1 LLLPKTSSIPAKE
14 RFLWWPQEGGYVPRD
29 LYDVLG
35 VPGTASEAEIR
46 RAFWAQ
52 AKRYHPD
59 VNPGSPDAARRFVEV
74 GNAAETLLD
83 PRRRASYD
91 ESRTTGRQ
99 AARPPD
105 AAPKPPPPTAS
116 PAARTP
122 PPAAPEPVSQRPGG
136 RRGSAVKAVAALVV
150 VAAVAGWSIS
160 QESPSAGQKDEGFPA
175 NGTVVWKAAGF
186 GLSDGWGINLAGN
199 GARIQILPGTST
211 DIEFAD
217 GYLSSAGTIALLPH
231 GEALTYQHCVS
242 AVQQAASQSEPL
254 SEIAPTS
261 PSSLCAFGSGG
272 DLASIQVTHDDGSS
286 LTVNI
291 TVWEDV

>member
-1 LLLPKTSSIPAKE
+1 VRE
-14 RFLWWPQEGGYVPRD
+14 RFLWWPQEGGHVPRD

-35 VPGTASEAEIR
+35 VPAAASEAEIR
-46 RAFWAQ
+46 SAFWAL

-59 VNPGSPDAARRFVEV
+59 VNPGSPAAARRFVEV

-83 PRRRASYD
+83 PTRRATYD
-91 ESRTTGRQ
+91 ESLTPGRR

-105 AAPKPPPPTAS
+105 AAPKPPPPPS
-116 PAARTP
+116 PPPAARTP
-122 PPAAPEPVSQRPGG
+122 PPAAPEPVSR
-136 RRGSAVKAVAALVV
+136 RRGDLTWNVVKTVATVALLAVAA
-150 VAAVAGWSIS
+150 GWSVW
-160 QESPSAGQKDEGFPA
+160 EAGPSAGQKGVATPA

-186 GLSDGWGINLAGN
+186 GLGAGWGINLAGD

-211 DIEFAD
+211 DIEFAG
-217 GYLSSAGTIALLPH
+217 GYLASAGRIALLPH

-261 PSSLCAFGSGG
+261 PSSLCASGSGG
-272 DLASIQVTHDDGSS
+272 DLASIQVTHDGGTS
-286 LTVNI
+286 LIVNI

>member
-1 LLLPKTSSIPAKE
+1 VREL
-14 RFLWWPQEGGYVPRD
+14 FLWWPQEGGQVPRD

-46 RAFWAQ
+46 RAFWAL

-59 VNPGSPDAARRFVEV
+59 VNPGSSDAARRFVEV

-91 ESRTTGRQ
+91 ESRTPGRP

-105 AAPKPPPPTAS
+105 AAPKPPPPPPPRDS
-116 PAARTP
+116 PTARTP
-122 PPAAPEPVSQRPGG
+122 RPAAPGQVSQHRGDFPGSTV
-136 RRGSAVKAVAALVV
+136 RAVALVAAL
-150 VAAVAGWSIS
+150 AGVAGWGIA
-160 QESPSAGQKDEGFPA
+160 QGRLFTGQQGEATPA

-199 GARIQILPGTST
+199 GARIQIVPGTST
-211 DIEFAD
+211 DIEFTD
-217 GYLSSAGTIALLPH
+217 GYLASAGRIALLPH

-254 SEIAPTS
+254 SEIAPAS
-261 PSSLCAFGSGG
+261 PSGLCASGSGG
-272 DLASIQVTHDDGSS
+272 DLAAIQVTHDDAASV
-286 LTVNI
+286 TVNI
-291 TVWEDV
+291 TVWEYV

>member
-1 LLLPKTSSIPAKE
+1 M
-14 RFLWWPQEGGYVPRD
+14 PRD

-46 RAFWAQ
+46 RAFWAL

-59 VNPGSPDAARRFVEV
+59 VNPGSSDAARRFVEV

-91 ESRTTGRQ
+91 ESRTPGRP
-99 AARPPD
+99 AARPD
-105 AAPKPPPPTAS
+105 AAPKPPPP
-116 PAARTP
+116 P
-122 PPAAPEPVSQRPGG
+122 PPRAAPTAGTSPSAAPGPVSQH
-136 RRGSAVKAVAALVV
+136 RGDFAGSTVRAVALVAV
-150 VAAVAGWSIS
+150 LAAVASWGIV
-160 QESPSAGQKDEGFPA
+160 QGRLFTGQQGEATPA

-186 GLSDGWGINLAGN
+186 GLGDGWGINLAGN
-199 GARIQILPGTST
+199 GARIQIVPGTST

-231 GEALTYQHCVS
+231 EALTYQHCVS
-242 AVQQAASQSEPL
+242 AVEQAASQPEPL
-254 SEIAPTS
+254 NEIAPAS
-261 PSSLCAFGSGG
+261 PSSLCVSGSGG
-272 DLASIQVTHDDGSS
+272 DLASIRVTHDDGST

-291 TVWEDV
+291 TVWEYV

>member
-1 LLLPKTSSIPAKE
+1 
-14 RFLWWPQEGGYVPRD
+14 VPRD

-46 RAFWAQ
+46 RAFWAL

-59 VNPGSPDAARRFVEV
+59 ANPRSPDAARRFVEV

-91 ESRTTGRQ
+91 ESRTPGRRV
-99 AARPPD
+99 AGRPG
-105 AAPKPPPPTAS
+105 AAPNPPPP
-116 PAARTP
+116 PPPARTP
-122 PPAAPEPVSQRPGG
+122 PSAAPEPVSQRPGDFP
-136 RRGSAVKAVAALVV
+136 GSTVKTVAAVV
-150 VAAVAGWSIS
+150 VLAVVAGWSIWKGG
-160 QESPSAGQKDEGFPA
+160 PSAGQKDYATPA

-186 GLSDGWGINLAGN
+186 GLGDGWGINLAGD
-199 GARIQILPGTST
+199 GARIQIVPGMST

-217 GYLSSAGTIALLPH
+217 GYLTSGGRIALLPH
-231 GEALTYQHCVS
+231 GKALTYQHCVS
-242 AVQQAASQSEPL
+242 AVEQAASQSEPL
-254 SEIAPTS
+254 GEIAPTS
-261 PSSLCAFGSGG
+261 GSRLCASGSGG

-286 LTVNI
+286 LIVNI

>member
-1 LLLPKTSSIPAKE
+1 MGA
-14 RFLWWPQEGGYVPRD
+14 WPQEGGYVPRD

-46 RAFWAQ
+46 HAFWTL

-91 ESRTTGRQ
+91 ESRTPEA

-105 AAPKPPPPTAS
+105 AAPKPPPPPGPS

-122 PPAAPEPVSQRPGG
+122 RPAAPEPVSR
-136 RRGSAVKAVAALVV
+136 RRGRLPWSAVKAVAA
-150 VAAVAGWSIS
+150 VALLAGVLAWIGWGTG
-160 QESPSAGQKDEGFPA
+160 PSSSQKDYAMPA
-175 NGTVVWKAAGF
+175 NGAVVWRAVGF
-186 GLSDGWGINLAGN
+186 GLGDGWGINLAGE
-199 GARIQILPGTST
+199 GARIQIVPGTST

-217 GYLSSAGTIALLPH
+217 GYLASAGQIALLPR
-231 GEALTYQHCVS
+231 GAAPTYQHCVS
-242 AVQQAASQSEPL
+242 AVERAASQSEPL
-254 SEIAPTS
+254 GEIAPATGR
-261 PSSLCAFGSGG
+261 SLCVSGSGG
-272 DLASIQVTHDDGSS
+272 DLAFIQVTHDGGSS
-286 LTVNI
+286 LTVTI